1 VTQIHESVA
10 AFFNSVTHGLEE
22 LFAQTEPSHSP
33 ASWTPRPAESTRSNF
48 LWWSCELSVDPACR
62 FFAGAPEETWEELK
76 RSAQPQDD
84 PFAPLTQVVQR
95 AAEGRFGLEVVCS
108 SNGAA
113 EEPPEDWTA
122 VTVDLGIPVPA
133 MEFAISPE
141 LTAALGGVPEIAGVA
156 AVGPDGEPGSVDMLM
171 NVEIPVSVSLGRRQM
186 RMKELLGLTRGS
198 IVELNQDLGDE
209 VEIRANNC
217 VIAKGEVVAV
227 DGNYGVRILKMV
239 AGRPSKG
246 AGGALLAEDRKH
258 GG

>member
-1 VTQIHESVA
+1 
-10 AFFNSVTHGLEE
+10 
-22 LFAQTEPSHSP
+22 
-33 ASWTPRPAESTRSNF
+33 
-48 LWWSCELSVDPACR
+48 
-62 FFAGAPEETWEELK
+62 
-76 RSAQPQDD
+76 
-84 PFAPLTQVVQR
+84 
-95 AAEGRFGLEVVCS
+95 
-108 SNGAA
+108 
-113 EEPPEDWTA
+113 
-122 VTVDLGIPVPA
+122 VPA